1 MEPAKN
7 SSSLIR
13 FPMQHEPQLRRLA
26 LIVVALLASATLL
39 PSCTPK
45 LEDSNPIVVREVLR
59 DFLEHEPD
67 WEVLGECPNGK
78 FGLGSLQPARAI
90 ERGGAVLTSVILPP
104 PAGVAFVIPGDLGPA
119 NLRTSSGIH
128 HRLAKEPGDI
138 PEQVSIHFSV
148 SVNGQ
153 LIDNHR
159 LEVPRGR
166 VLHDS
171 AWHEMGA
178 EDSAGGP
185 TSGGAE
191 ILVRG
196 GDRVELRTWCE
207 DAAGKEWV
215 PSARLLAGFGRLSL
229 EARRMRSREKA
240 SPEKPNIILFVQDT
254 LRRDRLSTYGYGR
267 PTAPRLDQLAER
279 GIVFENAY
287 AASSWTWPSTASMLS
302 GVSPERH
309 GVRSERSCYL
319 SSQLDLLPEALQRAG
334 YSTAGFAANGLINE
348 SVQFDQGF
356 EHFVS
361 WSGRFAASKDLM
373 PRALTWMREHRDE
386 RFFLY
391 VHLVDTHGFADLL
404 PESQA
409 LFVDEARDD
418 EFVRKAFDNYS
429 KHLRRIQSGVVRN
442 KVPMDELV
450 PLGDRES
457 IQHLY
462 DAAVHTG
469 DHWLGQLLD
478 ELDELG
484 LSDQTVLA
492 FTSDHGEEIFDRGLG
507 KHGHSLYSELVRIP
521 LVLSGPGV
529 GSGERND
536 DVVSNQLLAPTL
548 AQLAGVRLRGLESPG
563 SLLDSES
570 EPVFFSTHHGLLRGR
585 SGQAILRGVRQG
597 PWVLHLHDPEE
608 GQSEK
613 RSLYRIDEDPGE
625 TRDVVA
631 QFPERADQLEQLLRE
646 HAASERALA
655 PGVGRAADDSTLE
668 FLEDIGYI
676 GDD

>member
-1 MEPAKN
+1 
-7 SSSLIR
+7 
-13 FPMQHEPQLRRLA
+13 MQHAQEMRRPLLVLA
-26 LIVVALLASATLL
+26 ALLVSVTWL
-39 PSCTPK
+39 PSCERK

-78 FGLGSLQPARAI
+78 FALGSLQPARAI
-90 ERGGAVLTSVILPP
+90 DSGGAVLTSVILPP
-104 PAGVAFVIPGDLGPA
+104 PAGVAFVIPKGLGPA
-119 NLRTSSGIH
+119 NLRTSSGVN
-128 HRLAKEPGDI
+128 HRLAKEPEDI
-138 PEQVSIHFSV
+138 PEQLSIHFSV
-148 SVNGQ
+148 TVNGQ
-153 LIDNHR
+153 LIDSNKV
-159 LEVPRGR
+159 EVPRGG
-166 VLHDS
+166 VLRDL

-178 EDSAGGP
+178 RDSEGSSS
-185 TSGGAE
+185 SGGAE

-207 DAAGKEWV
+207 NAAGEEMI

-229 EARRMRSREKA
+229 EGRLLRSREKA
-240 SPEKPNIILFVQDT
+240 SPDAPNIILFVQDT

-267 PTAPRLDQLAER
+267 PTAPRLDRLAER
-279 GIVFENAY
+279 GVVFENAY

-373 PRALTWMREHRDE
+373 PRALSWMREHRDE

-409 LFVDEARDD
+409 LFVDEELDD

-442 KVPMDELV
+442 KVPLDELV
-450 PLGDRES
+450 PHVDRES

-478 ELDELG
+478 DLEELG
-484 LSDQTVLA
+484 LSDQTVVA

-521 LVLSGPGV
+521 LVLSGPGL
-529 GSGERND
+529 GTGERND
-536 DVVSNQLLAPTL
+536 AVVSNQLLAPTL

-563 SLLDSES
+563 SLLDSQS

-625 TRDVVA
+625 TRDLVA
-631 QFPERADQLEQLLRE
+631 KFPERADQLEQLLRA
-646 HAASERALA
+646 HARAERALA
-655 PGVGRAADDSTLE
+655 PGLGRAADDSTLE

-676 GDD
+676 GKD